1 MARFIYHFWCKVVE
15 GAAIGLSGF
24 IQKIRPSK
32 IYKSQ
37 SLYLPTW
44 RDYFYRARCFRVLCL
59 GGWWAGSWSGDTRR
73 LPKLIWSFVL
83 RFFHLV
89 LFLDGFW
96 KIIDRLAQAPIPDIY
111 PLHHQRYRKVLW
123 YWYGLIALKS
133 WSSCLAGLSCFGI
146 SPIFLRFFSM
156 RRSFWIVC
164 ALLDKLFRRRRVPEL
179 S

>member
-1 MARFIYHFWCKVVE
+1 
-15 GAAIGLSGF
+15 
-24 IQKIRPSK
+24 
-32 IYKSQ
+32 
-37 SLYLPTW
+37 
-44 RDYFYRARCFRVLCL
+44 
-59 GGWWAGSWSGDTRR
+59 
-73 LPKLIWSFVL
+73 L